1 VVERLHQAAVKAL
14 GTDSVRERLAHDAS
28 EASGAGPAEFAAFI
42 DAEERR
48 WGKVVRDARLSSE

>member
-1 VVERLHQAAVKAL
+1 
-14 GTDSVRERLAHDAS
+14 VRERLAHDAS